1 LGLTD
6 DYPEANARHYAFML
20 QGLRDVELG
29 LEKRGIAFIVR
40 HGGPAE
46 VALELSRGAAIV
58 VCDRGY
64 LRHQRQWRDEVADG
78 ARCEVVEV
86 ESDIVVPVEVA
97 SDKPEFAARTLRP
110 RIHKHLEDYLKPVT
124 HARVRVGAKT
134 RAMPQAMPRAIRVS
148 DPVAALAKLKLDRSV
163 APSTRF
169 VGGEVAAGKLLRAF
183 IRNKLRG
190 YASSRSDP
198 SLQQTSTLAAYLH
211 FGQIS
216 PLEIALAVSRS
227 SAPKVDRD
235 AYLEELIVRR
245 ELAINFCHFHPR
257 YDTFDGLPAWA
268 KRTLA
273 EHRRDARSA
282 IYTRH
287 QLERAQTGDRY
298 WNAAQ
303 LEMTRTGYMHNSMRM
318 YWGKRIIEWKRT
330 PQEAYADAIYL
341 NNRYFLCGRDPN
353 AWTNVGWLFG
363 LHDRPWGPARSIFGL
378 VRYMNAAGL
387 ERKFDIDAYVAWVER
402 L

>member
-1 LGLTD
+1 MHGFVL
-6 DYPEANARHYAFML
+6 AR
-20 QGLRDVELG
+20 RRRRC
-29 LEKRGIAFIVR
+29 RG
-40 HGGPAE
+40 
-46 VALELSRGAAIV
+46 
-58 VCDRGY
+58 
-64 LRHQRQWRDEVADG
+64 
-78 ARCEVVEV
+78 
-86 ESDIVVPVEVA
+86 
-97 SDKPEFAARTLRP
+97 
-110 RIHKHLEDYLKPVT
+110 
-124 HARVRVGAKT
+124 
-134 RAMPQAMPRAIRVS
+134 AIRVS

-227 SAPKVDRD
+227 AAPKVDRD

-273 EHRRDARSA
+273 EHRRDARPAS
-282 IYTRH
+282 YTRR
-287 QLERAQTGDRY
+287 QLERAQTSDRY

-318 YWGKRIIEWKRT
+318 YWGKRIIEWKPT

-353 AWTNVGWLFG
+353 AWDQRGWLFG

-378 VRYMNAAGL
+378 VRYMNAAGWSGSSTST
-387 ERKFDIDAYVAWVER
+387 RTSRGSSGSSRVR
-402 L
+402 